1 MQHQRLT
8 PTRAALKACV
18 IALACATALT
28 GCVKPHPNVGN
39 RPAPSPA
46 GSAAPADGASIINPE
61 DAASAAPVD
70 AHTGAVHT
78 WGHEGAVKNAA
89 GTIADDQVRQ
99 SPYYTVRVAPAQS
112 PQDAQESFTYLS
124 IPRNGEGKRGYTSSD
139 GAEFAADAG
148 ASMSWSTFEYATD
161 VVVDVTLN
169 TGATIASADEV
180 TIRPTSLNLGKTL
193 VDERTVRVTVPASA
207 EGRRFSVDFDP
218 ELMTVYA
225 NASGLTT
232 QADGNTVIET
242 EPRNSLVIFAQPP
255 ASADTIPT
263 TADGAIEYVERGEV
277 KDLDSTTAEILYF
290 KPGTYWMGS
299 DYRAM
304 LPENVRWVYLAPG
317 AFVKGAF
324 RFTDPTE
331 ADGGQTD
338 YRVTGYG
345 VLSGEQYPY
354 ESDTA
359 NNYQRKAE
367 DADNCHATC
376 VKMLQF
382 GSSDAEQ
389 TLRLQGVTIKEPPYH
404 SFVVYGNEDTFR
416 MDVSNY
422 QQVGGW
428 YWQTDGIELY
438 SGSTM
443 RNTFFHAND
452 DVLKLYHSQV
462 SVRDTVVW
470 KNENGPVIQW
480 GWSPRSIDGVDVDG
494 TAVIHNRMYSGGV
507 GYNTCVFNSS
517 SHWQDMNATN
527 TADPATT
534 VRNLRFT
541 NTTVEGAVNCAMRI
555 YALSNTEN
563 IEIDGFHIDA
573 WGGQDPHLQQSV
585 LRLLTSAD
593 GDRVTL
599 GNEITDHNGLYLHNY
614 TVGGEAIL
622 KAGDNW
628 ASYET
633 GRLNFDAETWDGW
646 NAEADG
652 QPQGPAPALTVSGL
666 TDGTTLAS
674 RQVELSGTTDAARVV
689 VTVNGQAQDV
699 PVTAGAFDAA
709 VELTGITNTVRV
721 AAYSDA
727 GVVSVERY
735 VVQAYGEAVGSLTD
749 PQGDDHG
756 PGSYTYPTD
765 SAFTPGGFDLTAM
778 DVYRDGDTV
787 RFVTSVASEVTNPWG
802 ANGMSTQRL
811 NLYLRAA
818 GAADVAGTD
827 EVTALLPGTN
837 TFAAGA
843 WDLAIVGDGRN
854 EGAAYG
860 PGVYDA
866 EGTRLGPVAL
876 TVVGNRIILSVD
888 AGLLGDLDLARA
900 GYQVSMYSSSED
912 GEAVGNVR
920 PVYSPA
926 CFAGQTCESWVAQ
939 YRIGGGK
946 GELTGQ
952 SPYDTDLTDSNAID
966 MITGDADQAAV
977 MDLNQERIVAP
988 YVALSAPSAG

>member
-1 MQHQRLT
+1 MQQQR
-8 PTRAALKACV
+8 PAPARAVLKACAL
-18 IALACATALT
+18 ALACAMALT
-28 GCVKPHPNVGN
+28 GCMKPHPHAGG
-39 RPAPSPA
+39 RPTPA
-46 GSAAPADGASIINPE
+46 ASATPADSGSIITPADG
-61 DAASAAPVD
+61 ASAAPVD
-70 AHTGAVHT
+70 ARTEAVRT
-78 WGHEGAVKNAA
+78 WSHANGVKNAEGVVA
-89 GTIADDQVRQ
+89 ADEVRQ
-99 SPYYTVRVAPAQS
+99 SPYYTVRVAPAS
-112 PQDAQESFTYLS
+112 NPQDAQESFTYLS
-124 IPRNGEGKRGYTSSD
+124 IPRNGEGKRGYTGPD

-148 ASMSWSTFEYATD
+148 ASMSWSTFEYAAD

-180 TIRPTSLNLGKTL
+180 TIRPTSLNLDKTL
-193 VDERTVRVTVPASA
+193 VDDHTVRVTVPASA
-207 EGRRFSVDFDP
+207 EGLRFSVDFDP

-225 NASGLTT
+225 DSSGLTT
-232 QADGNTVIET
+232 QADGNAVIET
-242 EPRNSLVIFAQPP
+242 EPRNSLVVFAQPP
-255 ASADTIPT
+255 APADTVPT
-263 TADGAIEYVERGEV
+263 AADGTIEYVEPGEI

-290 KPGTYWMGS
+290 GPGTYWMGAS
-299 DYRAM
+299 YRAM

-324 RFTDPTE
+324 RFTDPTD

-359 NNYQRKAE
+359 NNYLHKE
-367 DADNCHATC
+367 ADNCHATC

-389 TLRLQGVTIKEPPYH
+389 RLRLQGVTVKEPPYH
-404 SFVVYGNEDTFR
+404 SFVVYGNEDAFH

-480 GWSPRSIDGVDVDG
+480 GWSPLNIDGVEVDS
-494 TAVIHNRMYSGGV
+494 TEIIHNRMYSGSV
-507 GYNTCVFNSS
+507 GNNTCVFNSS
-517 SHWQDMNATN
+517 SHWKAPSATN
-527 TADPATT
+527 TADPTKT

-541 NTTVEGAVNCAMRI
+541 NTTVEGSVNCAMRI

-563 IEIDGFHIDA
+563 VEIDGFHIDA
-573 WGGQDPHLQQSV
+573 WGGQDPYLQQSV
-585 LRLLTSAD
+585 LKLLTNAD
-593 GDRVTL
+593 GEKVTL
-599 GNEITDHNGLYLHNY
+599 GNEVTDHNGLYLHNY
-614 TVGGEAIL
+614 TVGDEAII

-633 GRLNFDAETWDGW
+633 GRLNFDAEAWDGW

-666 TDGTTLAS
+666 QDGATLAS
-674 RQVELSGTTDAARVV
+674 RQVQLTGTTDAARVV
-689 VTVNGQAQDV
+689 VTVNGQSQDV
-699 PVTAGAFDAA
+699 PVAGDAFDAT

-727 GVVSVERY
+727 GVASVERY
-735 VVQAYGEAVGSLTD
+735 VVQAFGDAVGSLTD
-749 PQGDDHG
+749 PQGDDDG

-765 SAFTPGGFDLTAM
+765 SAFAPGGFDLTGM
-778 DVYRDGDTV
+778 GVYRDGDTV
-787 RFVTSVASEVTNPWG
+787 RFVTSVASEVTNPWS
-802 ANGMSTQRL
+802 ANGMSIQRL

-818 GAADVAGTD
+818 GAADGADTED
-827 EVTALLPGTN
+827 AEVTPLLPGTN

-843 WDLAIVGDGRN
+843 WDFAIVGDGRN

-866 EGTRLGPVAL
+866 DGNRVGQVAL
-876 TVVGNRIILSVD
+876 TVVGNRIVLSVD
-888 AGLLGDLDLARA
+888 ASVLGDLDLAEA

-920 PVYSPA
+920 PVYSPE
-926 CFAGQTCESWVAQ
+926 CFSGQTCEDWVAQ
-939 YRIGGGK
+939 YRFGGGK

-966 MITGDADQAAV
+966 MITGQADQAEV
-977 MDLNQERIVAP
+977 MDLSRARIVAP
-988 YVALSAPSAG
+988 YVTLVAPRAG